1 MNLRLSTEN
10 VHATAVAQDGRAVL
24 ICGPSGSGKSD
35 LALRLIDR
43 GFTLVSDDRTLVRG
57 EDERLIASAP
67 PAIRGKIEVRG
78 LGIVDVPAI
87 DDVPVA
93 LAAELDV
100 DIPRLPD
107 DSRERLFLGIAI
119 PLIAVDA
126 MTASAAAKV
135 ALALDHAADQCANLR
150 FGILAPDLRQPVEI
164 EAIEQFLVDT
174 PFQILVA
181 RIACIDRCYRRIHQ
195 LCSS

>member
-1 MNLRLSTEN
+1 MNNRLSSEN
-10 VHATAVAQDGRAVL
+10 LHATCIARGGRAVL
-24 ICGPSGSGKSD
+24 LLGRSGSGKSD
-35 LALRLIDR
+35 LALRLFDH
-43 GFTLVSDDRTLVRG
+43 GFTLVSDDRTLVRR
-57 EDERLIASAP
+57 EDRRLIASAP

-78 LGIVDVPAI
+78 LGIIEIPAQ

-135 ALALDHAADQCANLR
+135 ALALDH
-150 FGILAPDLRQPVEI
+150 FGHPNA
-164 EAIEQFLVDT
+164 
-174 PFQILVA
+174 
-181 RIACIDRCYRRIHQ
+181 
-195 LCSS
+195 

>member
-1 MNLRLSTEN
+1 MNDRLSSEN
-10 VHATAVAQDGRAVL
+10 LHATCVARGGRAVL
-24 ICGPSGSGKSD
+24 LLGRSGSGKSD
-35 LALRLIDR
+35 LALRLLDH
-43 GFTLVSDDRTLVRG
+43 GFTLVSDDRTLVRR
-57 EDERLIASAP
+57 EDKRLIASAP

-135 ALALDHAADQCANLR
+135 ALALDH
-150 FGILAPDLRQPVEI
+150 FGLPCE
-164 EAIEQFLVDT
+164 
-174 PFQILVA
+174 
-181 RIACIDRCYRRIHQ
+181 
-195 LCSS
+195 